1 MRLTRV
7 LAPLLLLF
15 SAAACKKEE
24 NFGGKNPTK
33 VYGSVVSLSPSTTE
47 LIGNL
52 ALEGSVLVGRT
63 QACNFPP
70 HVTSVPVV
78 CSDKPDYER
87 IAKLQP
93 DLIVLDA
100 ILFSPAEIEKLK
112 QVAPKAEFRIL
123 DAKNVD
129 QFIDFV
135 YRLGSDLQSSSR
147 FSEYADKVYAKSRV
161 ARSNPPEPKPKVA
174 VLIGGAGEYWAAG
187 TDSFLA
193 DTIVGGGGIPV
204 GPKSAKF
211 ERVNVETLV
220 AENPDVIMTGDSK
233 KQIEKDPRLASLRGV
248 KSKSVYDFDPDI
260 LLRAGTRVEILLD
273 KMNSVIAARSAE
285 MRGEAGGG

>member
-7 LAPLLLLF
+7 LVPLLLLL
-15 SAAACKKEE
+15 SSVACKKEE
-24 NFGGKNPTK
+24 NFGGKNPSK
-33 VYGSVVSLSPSTTE
+33 IYGSVISLSPSTTE

-70 HVTSVPVV
+70 HVTSVPAV
-78 CSDKPDYER
+78 CSDKPDYEL
-87 IAKLQP
+87 IAKIQP

-112 QVAPKAEFRIL
+112 QVAPKADLRIL

-129 QFIDFV
+129 EYLDFA

-161 ARSNPPEPKPKVA
+161 ARSNPPDPQPKVA
-174 VLIGGAGEYWAAG
+174 ILIGGGGEYWAAG
-187 TDSFLA
+187 TEGFLA
-193 DTIVGGGGIPV
+193 DTIRAGGGIPV
-204 GPKSAKF
+204 GPKSTKF
-211 ERVNVETLV
+211 ERINVETLV
-220 AENPDVIMTGDSK
+220 AENPDVIMTGTDK
-233 KQIEKDPRLASLRGV
+233 AKIEADPRLASLSAV

-260 LLRAGTRVEILLD
+260 LLRAGTRVDLLLD
-273 KMNSVIAARSAE
+273 KMNSVVAARSVE
-285 MRGEAGGG
+285 MRGAVDGQ